1 MKIAISTSLFL
12 EIYEELLSESSCL
25 LIDNSSISVVNTDS
39 TGDIESKKILVLNKS
54 VNFGIGNNSIILR
67 KETIRIICDML
78 LTKNCHNCKLNFSM
92 NTIELYDELGNFVL
106 SRIFTKNTYQDNDN
120 KNITYVFC
128 SL

>member
-1 MKIAISTSLFL
+1 MLYNYWNIF
-12 EIYEELLSESSCL
+12 
-25 LIDNSSISVVNTDS
+25 
-39 TGDIESKKILVLNKS
+39 LNKS

-78 LTKNCHNCKLNFSM
+78 LTKNCHSCKLNFSM

-106 SRIFTKNTYQDNDN
+106 SRIFTKNIYQDNDN